1 MPATTVAKPEVQ
13 IPAEIPTELVVT
25 ELQPGEGPEAADGDT
40 VVVDYV
46 GVRSEDGTEFD
57 TSYGARPLPVTL
69 GTGGVIAGWE
79 QGLVGAQAGQ
89 QLQLDIPSELA
100 YGDEPQGDIIQAG
113 DALTFVIDVR
123 AVLPPADPAD
133 EPTSE
138 DIPRSTEIIDEP
150 VVEDLVEG
158 DGATLELGQTAA
170 FQLVA
175 ARADDGTVL
184 ESTWTSGS
192 PQIFTVEEGRCCRG

>member
-1 MPATTVAKPEVQ
+1 MT
-13 IPAEIPTELVVT
+13 
-25 ELQPGEGPEAADGDT
+25 
-40 VVVDYV
+40 
-46 GVRSEDGTEFD
+46 RS
-57 TSYGARPLPVTL
+57 
-69 GTGGVIAGWE
+69 
-79 QGLVGAQAGQ
+79 
-89 QLQLDIPSELA
+89 
-100 YGDEPQGDIIQAG
+100 
-113 DALTFVIDVR
+113 TFVIDVR

-192 PQIFTVEEGRCCRG
+192 PQIFTVEEGALLPGLIETLPGMKVGGRRAITVPPIPDMGLTPETNIVIIADLLATF